1 MNPPPAAARLPRMNI
16 RFHAGLLLF
25 ALAASAA
32 RAETRMQVSAPSTPI
47 FVQASA
53 TSRQIGTAQAGEILF
68 VARTDNGWAA
78 VAPPGRI
85 DLWLNKDFIEGNRV
99 IAKSIQVRSGPG
111 IQYEVVGT
119 LERGAP
125 VMPRGEEGDW
135 CKIEP
140 PSSMVVW
147 VKTADLAEIKPQT
160 TPIREVATVTAP
172 APAPV
177 APPEPAV
184 ASAPEPIAAPVPP
197 ASAPAPEPIAKIA
210 PSSPGATPLPPAPR
224 SVPIAAPAPAAAVAA
239 PAAPAQEIPPAVA
252 APAAEPAK
260 PAAPKPA
267 PKPKPAP
274 VPAAPTLRPATS
286 LPAPAVTAAPAAA
299 QPAPAVAP
307 AKPAAQRKP
316 SMPAV
321 TKAIPATAGTIAAQ
335 KPREVG
341 VEVDQALVDELD
353 LTDEPGQGKP
363 VQLEG
368 ELRNAPFMAASPS
381 RYRLQGQ
388 DEDGNLEFICHVH
401 GDSRLLR
408 GYVGQGVAIRGR
420 EYWVEESDMPVV
432 VVGQIV
438 PLAPADEPVMY

>member
-1 MNPPPAAARLPRMNI
+1 MNI
-16 RFHAGLLLF
+16 RFHAGLLLL

-68 VARTDNGWAA
+68 VARTENGWAA
-78 VAPPGRI
+78 IAPPERI

-160 TPIREVATVTAP
+160 TPIREVATVAAP

-177 APPEPAV
+177 APLPPAV
-184 ASAPEPIAAPVPP
+184 SPAPEPIAAPVPAP
-197 ASAPAPEPIAKIA
+197 PAPAPEPIAKIA
-210 PSSPGATPLPPAPR
+210 PSSPGATPPPPAPR
-224 SVPIAAPAPAAAVAA
+224 PAPAAAPAPALVAAVAA
-239 PAAPAQEIPPAVA
+239 PATPSQPPPPAVA

-286 LPAPAVTAAPAAA
+286 LPAPAVSAAPVAA

-316 SMPAV
+316 AMPAV

-388 DEDGNLEFICHVH
+388 DADGNLEFICHVH

-420 EYWVEESDMPVV
+420 EYWVEASDMPVV

>member
-1 MNPPPAAARLPRMNI
+1 MNI
-16 RFHAGLLLF
+16 RFHAGLLLL

-53 TSRQIGTAQAGEILF
+53 TSRQIGAAQAGEILF
-68 VARTDNGWAA
+68 VARTENGWAA
-78 VAPPGRI
+78 VAPPGHI

-160 TPIREVATVTAP
+160 TPIREVATVAAP

-177 APPEPAV
+177 APPPPAV
-184 ASAPEPIAAPVPP
+184 SPAPEPIAAPVPAP
-197 ASAPAPEPIAKIA
+197 PAPAPEPIAKIA
-210 PSSPGATPLPPAPR
+210 PSSPGATPPPPAPR
-224 SVPIAAPAPAAAVAA
+224 PAPAPVSAVAA
-239 PAAPAQEIPPAVA
+239 PATPSQPPPPAVA

-286 LPAPAVTAAPAAA
+286 LPAPAVSAAPVAA

-316 SMPAV
+316 AMPAV

-381 RYRLQGQ
+381 RYRLQ
-388 DEDGNLEFICHVH
+388 ETNDGVLEMVCHVH
-401 GDSRLLR
+401 GDSQALR
-408 GYVGQGVAIRGR
+408 PYIGKGVSIRGR
-420 EYWVEESDMPVV
+420 EYWVEASDMPVV